1 VASEVP
7 LGGPQAAPSGPPPRG
22 PHDPGTRAG
31 RFHTVREPM
40 PLSGW
45 LRYPAAWWR
54 ARRGETPERPWIVP
68 AAIGYLRRRIRS
80 DWSVL
85 ELGAGRSTPW
95 FARRAGRVLS
105 LEDNAFWADETRGR
119 LRQLGLQTVDLRRL
133 PVEDFAAEVDGLAD
147 VSFDLVVVDFLE
159 APTVTRIDVLK
170 PALRKVRPGGL
181 LLLDDSDRPGY
192 SEAFELLEGW
202 RFRKFVGVKDGW
214 PEACETGIFRR
225 PK

>member
-1 VASEVP
+1 VAAEV
-7 LGGPQAAPSGPPPRG
+7 RG

-40 PLSGW
+40 GVSGW

-54 ARRGETPERPWIVP
+54 ARRGGTPERPWIVP
-68 AAIGYLRRRIRS
+68 ASIGFLRRRIRS

-95 FARRAGRVLS
+95 FARRVGRVLS
-105 LEDNAFWADETRGR
+105 LEDNEFWADQTRER
-119 LRQLGLQTVDLRRL
+119 LREEELENVELRVG
-133 PVEDFAAEVDGLAD
+133 PVEELPAKVAELPDSD
-147 VSFDLVVVDFLE
+147 FDLVVVDFLE
-159 APTVTRIDVLK
+159 APAVTRIDVLK
-170 PALRKVRPGGL
+170 PAMKKVKPGGL

-214 PEACETGIFRR
+214 PETCETGIFRR
-225 PK
+225 RK